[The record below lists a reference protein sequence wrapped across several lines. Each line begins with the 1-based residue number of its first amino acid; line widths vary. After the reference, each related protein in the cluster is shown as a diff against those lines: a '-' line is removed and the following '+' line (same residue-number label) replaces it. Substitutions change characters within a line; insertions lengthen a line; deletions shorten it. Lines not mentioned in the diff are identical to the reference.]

1 MGLTRSQ
8 IRNRQRKH
16 TRRCLLQSLAFFR
29 FKKQDGKSSYP
40 VGVVA
45 ADLESF
51 REDIYASVDIVE
63 AGGAYGAGYFY
74 WPACGTDC
82 HTDFGYTDTGA
93 SSWTGRGNYTTG
105 QVVDRTVSIQTSSS
119 LLGQKNI
126 YTDAL
131 SYPFINGNNTPQLTY
146 PFINGNNT
154 SEDKPGEESKDW
166 TGVEVDW
173 EGFVFTLG
181 SDDIEEERVQQGDD
195 TAGPYRAQR
204 LDRLVLQYLDSNENA
219 VLCGDTA
226 SEFSDTSF
234 VPDGRFVYQSD
245 GDSCSSS
252 SSGETDNEGAVEGE
266 SSSCTEEAAVEGE
279 SSSGIEHKE
288 LFAPPALHHSGLCR
302 CFACFLDNRAI
313 FDNVHPKT
321 EKCAGAS
328 NSVKH
333 KVALY
338 EAALTK

>member
-1 MGLTRSQ
+1 MDLTRSQ
-8 IRNRQRKH
+8 VRNRQRKH
-16 TRRCLLQSLAFFR
+16 TKQCLLQALAFVR
-29 FKKQDGKSSYP
+29 EQGGKSSSH
-40 VGVVA
+40 VVA
-45 ADLESF
+45 ADLEAF
-51 REDIYASVDIVE
+51 RKDLYAKNKNRDIVE
-63 AGGAYGAGYFY
+63 SGGGEASWYAGEANWYVHGDASWYAGE
-74 WPACGTDC
+74 
-82 HTDFGYTDTGA
+82 A
-93 SSWTGRGNYTTG
+93 SWYAGE
-105 QVVDRTVSIQTSSS
+105 DTVSIQTSSS
-119 LLGQKNI
+119 LLGQEKI
-126 YTDAL
+126 YTDTL
-131 SYPFINGNNTPQLTY
+131 SYPFINGNNTSQLTY

-173 EGFVFTLG
+173 EGAVFTLG
-181 SDDIEEERVQQGDD
+181 SDDIEEERVQQGRD

-219 VLCGDTA
+219 VLDTA
-226 SEFSDTSF
+226 SEFSNTSF

-245 GDSCSSS
+245 GDSCSTS

-279 SSSGIEHKE
+279 SSSGIEYKE

-328 NSVKH
+328 NSVKQ